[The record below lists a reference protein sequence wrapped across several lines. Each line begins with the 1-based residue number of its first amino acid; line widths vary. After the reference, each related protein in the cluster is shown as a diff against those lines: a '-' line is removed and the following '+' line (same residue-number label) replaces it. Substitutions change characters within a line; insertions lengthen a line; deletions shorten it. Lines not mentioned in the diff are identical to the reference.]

1 MAPRTAPTAGQ
12 VDAAKIDELIAAFD
26 GDERAASATALA
38 ELVKG
43 AGAATISCPAV
54 MDKVKAASVHKK
66 KQFLREGAALFIKAL
81 ASICGTAEE
90 PYLLD
95 YLDMAVTLQG
105 DKFAGARAA
114 ADEASAAIVAM
125 VSSFG
130 VRKCLPCLF
139 TGMDSPMWQAKVG
152 ALAALDKLT
161 ERAPKQVAAML
172 PDIIPKLSEVMVD
185 MKAEVKT
192 AANATMKT
200 VCAVVGNV
208 DVEPFIPTLIACIV
222 DVDGVP
228 ECVHK
233 LAGTTFVQQVE
244 APVLSIMA
252 PLLLRGLNRQSKIA
266 IKRKSAVI
274 VDNMCKLV
282 EDPVDAEPFV
292 PKLLPL
298 LKNAMDEVSDPEC
311 RGVAARGYK
320 TLLAAAGGKQPEK
333 GAPDSV
339 ATLCTELIG
348 QLSAAMVEVEGCSEA
363 DNTAFLAAGAQKYV
377 DYVATLC
384 TNAILSKNFELGDWE
399 KQVMPYMGCI
409 MSSDANAKK
418 CVSVLLEKAHAS
430 HEAKKKVYVAD
441 DEEGEDVCNCDFSL
455 AYGAMILINNATMRL
470 KRGKR
475 YGLCGHNGCGKSTL
489 MKAIAN
495 GQVEGFPSPEEVRT
509 KYVEHDIQGDQTE
522 MNTVEFV
529 MDDTMLKADKVSE
542 NSVRT
547 TLLDLG
553 FTDKMLK
560 APITA
565 LSGGWKMKLA
575 LGRAMLCKADIL
587 LLDEPT
593 NHLDV
598 KNVAWL
604 ENFLCSQDHVTSMIV
619 SHDSG
624 FLDHVCTHIIHF
636 ETRKLVTYR
645 GNLTEFVK
653 QCPAAKKYY
662 ELSDDELK
670 FIFPA
675 PGFLEGVKNKDK
687 AIVKITN
694 ASFGYPGA
702 ESNIINNA
710 TIQVSL
716 SSRVACLG
724 PNGAGK
730 STFIKL
736 MTGDLEPLQG
746 TVWKHQNMRFAY
758 VAQHAFHHIEQHL
771 NKTPNE
777 YIQWR
782 YSSGEDKENLT
793 KLALQFTP
801 EEEAKMKERIQFT
814 NEDGI
819 IEKLVLDKI
828 VGRRQ
833 KKNTYEYE
841 IAWEGKPM
849 DHTAWLSR
857 EKLEKCGFMKML
869 QRVDEREAARAG
881 LYARPLTQKNIEKHL
896 EDFGLDAEFGTHNR
910 ILGLS
915 GGQKVKVVLAAAMW
929 LQPHV
934 LVMDEPTNYLD
945 RDALGALAIA
955 VKAYEGGVVI
965 ITHNDEFCKAVCTET
980 WAVPGDGIVH
990 ITGNKWQPGR
1000 TATGGE
1006 KLAEF
1011 KQEEEVK
1018 DALGNT
1024 MKFKGPKKTLSR
1036 KEIKE
1041 KAKRRKAYLERGEDL
1056 STDSDWELDV
1066 YIGDQKEGAKPKK
1079 EKKEKPAKK

>member
-1 MAPRTAPTAGQ
+1 
-12 VDAAKIDELIAAFD
+12 V
-26 GDERAASATALA
+26 
-38 ELVKG
+38 
-43 AGAATISCPAV
+43 
-54 MDKVKAASVHKK
+54 
-66 KQFLREGAALFIKAL
+66 
-81 ASICGTAEE
+81 
-90 PYLLD
+90 LLTK
-95 YLDMAVTLQG
+95 LSG
-105 DKFAGARAA
+105 
-114 ADEASAAIVAM
+114 
-125 VSSFG
+125 FG
-130 VRKCLPCLF
+130 VRKVMPVLF
-139 TGMDSPMWQAKVG
+139 GGLDSSQWQSKV
-152 ALAALDKLT
+152 AALSCFDKLT
-161 ERAPKQVAAML
+161 GNFPKQVAAML
-172 PDIIPKLSEVMVD
+172 PYVVPKVSEVMVD
-185 MKAEVKT
+185 MKPEVK
-192 AANATMKT
+192 AAAQATMDI
-200 VCAVVGNV
+200 VCGVVGNI
-208 DVEPFIPTLIACIV
+208 DLDPFIPTLIECIT

-244 APVLSIMA
+244 APALGIME

-266 IKRKSAVI
+266 IKRKSSVVI
-274 VDNMCKLV
+274 DNMCKLV
-282 EDPVDAEPFV
+282 EDPTDAEPFI

-311 RGVAARGYK
+311 RGIAARAYK
-320 TLLAAAGGKQPEK
+320 TLLNAAGGVEPVKGEK
-333 GAPDSV
+333 PVDSV
-339 ATLCTELIG
+339 AVLESQLLG
-348 QLSAAMVEVEGCSEA
+348 QLKAAMAEAEGCSEA
-363 DNTAFLAAGAQKYV
+363 DIEALFASGASVYAAYA
-377 DYVATLC
+377 ANLC
-384 TNAILSKNFELGDWE
+384 TNGILSKNFDIESWE
-399 KQVMPYMGCI
+399 KNVMPYVAPIC
-409 MSSDANAKK
+409 SSDAAAKK
-418 CVSVLLEKAHAS
+418 AVSSLLEKAKAA
-430 HEAKKKVYVAD
+430 HEAKKKVYVDD

-509 KYVEHDIQGDQTE
+509 KYVEHDIQSDQSE
-522 MNTVEFV
+522 MNTLEFV
-529 MDDTMLKADKVSE
+529 MDDKTLKSDGVAE
-542 NSVRT
+542 TEVRN

-553 FTDKMLK
+553 FTEKMLK

-575 LGRAMLCKADIL
+575 LGRAMLCKADIY

-604 ENFLCSQDHVTSMIV
+604 EHFLCSLDQVTSMIV

-636 ETRKLVTYR
+636 ETRKLVTYK

-662 ELSDDELK
+662 ELCDDELK
-670 FIFPA
+670 FVFPA

-694 ASFGYPGA
+694 ANFAYPGA
-702 ESNIINNA
+702 DANIINDA

-736 MTGDLEPLQG
+736 MTGDLEASDGL
-746 TVWKHQNMRFAY
+746 VWKHQNMRFAS

-771 NKTPNE
+771 KKTPNE

-793 KLALQFTP
+793 KITMQFSEA
-801 EEEAKMKERIQFT
+801 EEKQMKERIQFT

-819 IEKLVLDKI
+819 IEKLVLEKI
-828 VGRRQ
+828 IGRRQ

-841 IAWEGKPM
+841 IQWEGKPM
-849 DHTAWLSR
+849 DHTAWLPR
-857 EKLEKCGFMKML
+857 DKLEKCGFTKML
-869 QRVDEREAARAG
+869 QRVDEKEAARQG
-881 LYARPLTQKNIEKHL
+881 LYARPLTQKNVEKHL

-910 ILGLS
+910 IFGLS

-955 VKAYEGGVVI
+955 VGNFEGGVVI

-980 WAVPGDGIVH
+980 WSVPGDGYVH
-990 ITGNKWQPGR
+990 VTGNKWQAGK
-1000 TATGGE
+1000 TSTGGA
-1006 KLAEF
+1006 KLEAF

-1024 MKFKGPKKTLSR
+1024 LKFKGPKKQLSR

-1056 STDSDWELDV
+1056 STDSDWELDI
-1066 YIGDQKEGAKPKK
+1066 YIGDQKAGAPPAKEKKEKPVK